1 MKKTFELKRCQID
14 MILLFII
21 FIIGAVIA
29 FRRLNG
35 KVEKYYD
42 LEQSDLTE
50 LFTVESVNNC
60 EPGTKNNKGRVILFY
75 TEWCGASKSF
85 MGIDDR
91 GKVVNEAAV
100 WPELKD
106 DEQFT
111 CEKDKI
117 AMHQVD
123 CDTKEGSDIATKF
136 NVKYLPSLFFVT
148 KEWDEENN
156 INISTDMK
164 KQYKMLGDTE
174 NVEYNNGVFKYTGE
188 LNYSAIK
195 NFITGR
201 YNES

>member
-50 LFTVESVNNC
+50 LFTVESVNDC
-60 EPGTKNNKGRVILFY
+60 EADENNGRVILFY
-75 TEWCGASKSF
+75 TEWCGASRGL

-91 GKVVNEAAV
+91 GRLVNDAAV
-100 WPELKD
+100 WPKLKGD
-106 DEQFT
+106 NQFT
-111 CEKDKI
+111 CKKDKI

-123 CDTKEGSDIATKF
+123 CDTKEGSEIATKF

-148 KEWDEENN
+148 KEWDEKND
-156 INISTDMK
+156 INKSTDMK
-164 KQYKMLGDTE
+164 KQYKMLGVTE
-174 NVEYNNGVFKYTGE
+174 NVKYNDGVFKYIGE
-188 LNYSAIK
+188 LNYPAIK
-195 NFITGR
+195 NFITSR
-201 YNES
+201 Y

>member
-42 LEQSDLTE
+42 LDQSDLTE

-60 EPGTKNNKGRVILFY
+60 EAGTNNGRVILFY

-91 GKVVNEAAV
+91 GIVVNKNAV
-100 WPELKD
+100 WPKLKGD
-106 DEQFT
+106 NQFT

-148 KEWDEENN
+148 KEWDVKND
-156 INISTDMK
+156 INEPTEME
-164 KQYKMLGDTE
+164 KQYKTLGVTE

-188 LNYSAIK
+188 LNYPAIK
-195 NFITGR
+195 NFITSQ
-201 YNES
+201 YNKS